1 MGTPLVRGS
10 LPWDEMGNEV
20 PHLLYFPLTKEPG
33 LSSEEDH
40 SVEMGT
46 EEGRSDVKE
55 MEPQR
60 HSTESGTLKGN

>member
-1 MGTPLVRGS
+1 MES
-10 LPWDEMGNEV
+10 EV

-33 LSSEEDH
+33 LSSEEDP

-46 EEGRSDVKE
+46 GEGRSDVKE

-60 HSTESGTLKGN
+60 HSTESETLKGS